1 MCERPPIRGERAK
14 RFAATSVARDTHET
28 VQHGH
33 YCITRGDRR
42 IARDHESERTRFGL
56 ISFSRGCRPGS
67 VHLLQCCWQ
76 MRNGPREHRVR
87 PQCWWFRRLVAK
99 FRGRAARRH
108 PVETISGHIGRD
120 RSRNERAGDRIL
132 ANAYGRVRGIG
143 AARLDRRRAWAG
155 NRRDQSGAGWPRGAC
170 RTAGAQSALRLR
182 RGPDDYRAHGR
193 HRLFPDLSS
202 HIPGL
207 GCPPGS
213 VAYRFDP
220 DPPDRY
226 PFRPRLWP
234 ARARC
239 TDTTA
244 ARAAFQS
251 LDGRGLLIFAACLFL
266 FQVANASI
274 LPLAGEQLASRGG
287 TPRCVRR
294 VGIDHRTSG
303 RRRAGCPVGGASGAD
318 LGPPA
323 VASDWARRLDDS
335 SAVIR
340 CDRQSGVVRL
350 HSTARRVSQAL
361 LWGCSRR

>member
-1 MCERPPIRGERAK
+1 MD
-14 RFAATSVARDTHET
+14 S
-28 VQHGH
+28 
-33 YCITRGDRR
+33 
-42 IARDHESERTRFGL
+42 
-56 ISFSRGCRPGS
+56 
-67 VHLLQCCWQ
+67 
-76 MRNGPREHRVR
+76 REHRVR
-87 PQCWWFRRLVAK
+87 PQCWWFRRLAEPNS
-99 FRGRAARRH
+99 RGRAARRH
-108 PVETISGHIGRD
+108 PVETISGRIGRD

-132 ANAYGRVRGIG
+132 AKAYGRVRGIG

-202 HIPGL
+202 DIPRL

-213 VAYRFDP
+213 VAYRFNP

-234 ARARC
+234 ARSRC

-251 LDGRGLLIFAACLFL
+251 LDEQRLAHIRRLPVSVPVRERLHPAARRRATGLS
-266 FQVANASI
+266 QRN
-274 LPLAGEQLASRGG
+274 
-287 TPRCVRR
+287 PRCVRR
-294 VGIDHRTSG
+294 VGIDHRTSD

-340 CDRQSGVVRL
+340 CDRQSGVARL
-350 HSTARRVSQAL
+350 HSTARRCQRQL